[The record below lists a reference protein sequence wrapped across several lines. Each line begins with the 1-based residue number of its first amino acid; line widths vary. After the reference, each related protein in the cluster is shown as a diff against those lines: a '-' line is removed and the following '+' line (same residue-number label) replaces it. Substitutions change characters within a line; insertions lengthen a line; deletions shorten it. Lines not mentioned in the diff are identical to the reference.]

1 MKNVLEWLEETSAR
15 VPDKVAVRDEG
26 SALTFG
32 QLEERAREVGTWVSG
47 RCAPR
52 TPVALY
58 LEKSSACLAAMM
70 GVVYAGCFYSVLD
83 VRQPAERLSAIMDT
97 LRPGVVLTDEVNCA
111 RAQELLGDCGLEI
124 VCIEGISCRAD
135 NDGLSALR
143 DQALDIDPLYVNFTS
158 GSTGVPKGVAVAH
171 RSVIDFIGHFTSL
184 FGIAETD
191 ELGNQA
197 PFDFD
202 VSVKDIYSCLST
214 GATMHLIPR
223 EYFSEPVKLMDY
235 LADRCITTCIW
246 AVSAMCFVSIMGGF
260 DYRVPETINKVIFS
274 GEVMPPKQL
283 AKWRRALPDAMY
295 VNVYGPTEITCNCTY
310 HVVDREYA
318 KDEVIPAGRAFP
330 NERVFLLDEENR
342 EVLKPGRQGEVCVA
356 GTCLALGYYN
366 APERTAE
373 VFVANPSRTAVPE
386 TMYRTGDLGMWNEN
400 GDLVYVGRK
409 DHQIKHLGQRIELG
423 EIESSAQGADG
434 VEQACC
440 IYNAKKKRIIMFYT
454 GNMQEDS
461 LLTDLSAKLPHYMVP
476 SKIILL
482 KSMPLTK
489 NGKID
494 RTALAQ
500 MKGAN

>member
-1 MKNVLEWLEETSAR
+1 MRNVLEWLEASAAR
-15 VPDKVAVRDEG
+15 VPDKVAVRDAEA
-26 SALTFG
+26 ALTFS
-32 QLEERAREVGTWVSG
+32 QLEDRAREVGTWLAA
-47 RCAPR
+47 CIAPR

-70 GVVYAGCFYSVLD
+70 GIAYARCIYSVID
-83 VRQPAERLSAIMDT
+83 VRQPADRLSSIMGT
-97 LRPGVVLTDEVNCA
+97 LQPGIVLTDERNQA
-111 RAQELLGDCGLEI
+111 RAEELLGGCGVKV
-124 VCIEGISCRAD
+124 VCIKGIACAADDAALADLRAH
-135 NDGLSALR
+135 
-143 DQALDIDPLYVNFTS
+143 ALDTDPLYVNFTS
-158 GSTGVPKGVAVAH
+158 GSTGTPKGVAVAH

-184 FGIAETD
+184 FGISESD
-191 ELGNQA
+191 EIGNQA

-214 GATMHLIPR
+214 GATLHLIPR

-235 LADRCITTCIW
+235 LVERRVTTCTW

-260 DYRVPETINKVIFS
+260 DYKVPETINKVIFS

-283 AKWRRALPDAMY
+283 AKWRKALPSATF

-318 KDEVIPAGRAFP
+318 KDEVIPAGKAFP
-330 NERVFLLDEENR
+330 NEWVFLLDEGDR
-342 EVLKPGRQGEVCVA
+342 EVIEPGAPGEVCVS

-373 VFVANPSRTAVPE
+373 AFVPNPLTGVVPE
-386 TMYRTGDLGMWNEN
+386 LMYRTGDIGTWTEEGELM
-400 GDLVYVGRK
+400 YVGRK

-423 EIESSAQGADG
+423 EIEAAAQGVDG

-440 IYNAKKKRIIMFYT
+440 IYNAKKKRIVMFFT
-454 GNMQEDS
+454 GSIAEDA
-461 LLTDLSAKLPHYMVP
+461 LLGELSAKLPHYMVP
-476 SKIILL
+476 SKVIALEA
-482 KSMPLTK
+482 MPLTK

-494 RTALAQ
+494 RTTLAQ
-500 MKGAN
+500 TKGA